1 MMAEQLAAADRALS
15 RFFFTNGE
23 GGIRL
28 FAAQP
33 PMSVVTQLK
42 DPCQAQRSVLRF
54 VKRESKTIRERFRAG
69 ARNAYPISHYLK

>member
-33 PMSVVTQLK
+33 PISVVTQLK
-42 DPCQAQRSVLRF
+42 DPCQSAEVRTSLRQ
-54 VKRESKTIRERFRAG
+54 AG
-69 ARNAYPISHYLK
+69 I